1 MILPSIIKQQIDLSL
16 KCIEEINNAYK
27 IKEQMEKS
35 KTIKQWLKE
44 GLSKEDYKKAKK
56 YKTPIHWSMPVDS
69 FKEAMDQGFSWSV
82 FDPYWQNIYHNN
94 GSISKIVKQ
103 NNEMNSKGIGVTSSL
118 DMVVESVREDL
129 LRRSRVGIEK
139 YGTTLERTDIDENG
153 WKTHLYEELL
163 DAACYL
169 KKLMITYGK

>member
-1 MILPSIIKQQIDLSL
+1 M
-16 KCIEEINNAYK
+16 
-27 IKEQMEKS
+27 EQS

-56 YKTPIHWSMPVDS
+56 YKCNMWGLSENNFSSAVYYAFNWHKT
-69 FKEAMDQGFSWSV
+69 EEGFN
-82 FDPYWQNIYHNN
+82 YWEKIYNNN

-129 LRRSRVGIEK
+129 LRRSQVGIEK
-139 YGTTLERTDIDENG
+139 YGTTLEREDIDLAG
-153 WKTHLYEELL
+153 WLSEQYSELL
-163 DAACYL
+163 DAALYCKRAIIEL
-169 KKLMITYGK
+169 KRNNENGK